1 MRVEYAKRVLAKEVK
16 YVFMPEDLQR
26 LKKHAWQLATSTS
39 AYLLQCEGV
48 IRARMS
54 SASAPEN
61 IVASEASEAVRGVDE
76 SRGSD

>member
-1 MRVEYAKRVLAKEVK
+1 MPRGCWPRRS
-16 YVFMPEDLQR
+16 VFMLEDLQR
-26 LKKHAWQLATSTS
+26 LKKHAWQLETSTS

-48 IRARMS
+48 IRARML